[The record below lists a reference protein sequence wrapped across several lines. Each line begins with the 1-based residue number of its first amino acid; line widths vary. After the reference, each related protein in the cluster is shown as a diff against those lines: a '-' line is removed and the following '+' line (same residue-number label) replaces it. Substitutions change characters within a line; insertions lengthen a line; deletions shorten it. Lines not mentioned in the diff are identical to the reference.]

1 MSSSPLSSPLRL
13 FRYSG
18 NKSRLLSLYR
28 SVPSRVTRIV
38 EPYLGSGAYGLNSD
52 LPMLGYEIDPEL
64 AGMWRW
70 LQRVDEKRLRDL
82 DRLVEDRKKL
92 ESKPDVR
99 DMGLE
104 SGAMTYVKVNCTG
117 LVVGQLSSWKVYPQH
132 RLPIEETIRC
142 LGRLRDVE
150 VVHGRGEDHAFVE
163 GDGLFVDPP
172 YIGTV
177 GNYGDGVE
185 DGYGA
190 ADTIGLIDRAVAAD
204 VPSMVTYGTNCREVF
219 PMWDWEKVK
228 DVRVPNMRKGG
239 TVDRS
244 EWVAYF
250 GWGGGLFGT

>member
-1 MSSSPLSSPLRL
+1 MSSPLRL

-18 NKSRLLSLYR
+18 NKSRLLGLYR
-28 SVPSRVTRIV
+28 PVPSRVTRIV
-38 EPYLGSGAYGLNSD
+38 EPYLGSGAYGLNSG
-52 LPMLGYEIDPEL
+52 LPLLGYEIDPEL
-64 AGMWRW
+64 VGMWRW
-70 LQRVDEKRLRDL
+70 LQGVDEKRLRDL
-82 DRLVEDRKKL
+82 EKLVEDRKKL
-92 ESKPDVR
+92 ELKPDVR

-104 SGAMTYVKVNCTG
+104 SGALTYVRVNVCSV
-117 LVVGQLSSWKVYPQH
+117 VVGQLSSWKVYPQH

-150 VVHGRGEDHAFVE
+150 VMHGRGEDHVFVE

-172 YIGTV
+172 YLGTV

-185 DGYGA
+185 DGYRA

-204 VPSMVTYGTNCREVF
+204 VPCMVTYGTNCREVF
-219 PMWDWEKVK
+219 PMWHWDKVK

-244 EWVAYF
+244 EWVAYL
-250 GWGGGLFGT
+250 GWDGGLF

>member
-1 MSSSPLSSPLRL
+1 MSSSPLRL

-18 NKSRLLSLYR
+18 NKSRLLGLYR
-28 SVPSRVTRIV
+28 PVPPRVTRIV
-38 EPYLGSGAYGLNSD
+38 EPYLGSGAYGLNSG
-52 LPMLGYEIDPEL
+52 LPLLGYEIDPEL
-64 AGMWRW
+64 VGMWRW
-70 LQRVDEKRLRDL
+70 LQGVDEKGLRDL

-92 ESKPDVR
+92 ETKPDVR

-104 SGAMTYVKVNCTG
+104 SGALTYVRVNVCSV
-117 LVVGQLSSWKVYPQH
+117 VVGQLSSWKVYPQH

-142 LGRLRDVE
+142 LGRLRDVS
-150 VVHGRGEDHAFVE
+150 VVLGRGEDHVPAD
-163 GDGLFVDPP
+163 GDGMFVDPP

-185 DGYGA
+185 DGYRA

-204 VPSMVTYGTNCREVF
+204 VPCMVTYGTNCREVF
-219 PMWDWEKVK
+219 PSWSWEKVK

-244 EWVAYF
+244 EWVAYL
-250 GWGGGLFGT
+250 GWDGGLF